1 MSLQFNTSNALCYTP
16 SMPCKKAIDYIFC
29 SNRQCR
35 VCNVWCSA
43 DRRMHKRLWETS
55 VQCNATIGREYW
67 YYTAVQLVHNCT
79 ECTTVLWRLWD
90 PPLPLRLPRLSPHVR
105 YLCPN
110 HHHLRVHH
118 HQHCFHRLPP
128 QHQHHHSHH
137 RHQHHPNQWD
147 LGGAERAWGNRG
159 EIFLTE
165 WLAASSQGRYPV
177 VFGLPAFKEKKQLKY
192 WARVDFVI
200 SRILTKRSIWRRRSL
215 KWSWPNLVT
224 TM

>member
-79 ECTTVLWRLWD
+79 ECTTVLLEVVGYSSAPEAATALTPR
-90 PPLPLRLPRLSPHVR
+90 PLPLPKPSSSSCSSSSALFS
-105 YLCPN
+105 
-110 HHHLRVHH
+110 
-118 HQHCFHRLPP
+118 
-128 QHQHHHSHH
+128 SSSSS
-137 RHQHHPNQWD
+137 
-147 LGGAERAWGNRG
+147 
-159 EIFLTE
+159 TS
-165 WLAASSQGRYPV
+165 ASSQSSSSSASSEPVGLRRSRKSLRQQRRNLPHRVAGRQFP
-177 VFGLPAFKEKKQLKY
+177 GA
-192 WARVDFVI
+192 I
-200 SRILTKRSIWRRRSL
+200 SRCFRAASF
-215 KWSWPNLVT
+215 
-224 TM
+224 